1 VAAVRIDGARVLLTG
16 ASRGIGAATALEL
29 ARRGARLVIVARTRK
44 SLDGVADE
52 CRDLGA
58 EVDVVVADMS
68 KEAEVLAM
76 VATAEAQMG
85 GIDVL
90 INNAGLG
97 LSNPV
102 AEISAEDL
110 RYVFEVNVVAP
121 HVATV
126 AALPGMLSA
135 GSGRVINV
143 GSVASHISTPN
154 LGGYS
159 ATKFA
164 LKAMSDAL
172 RMELRGTGV
181 KVTLIC
187 PGPIATEF
195 VVNSAGE
202 VEGVFPTKPIGAPPL
217 DVAKAICRA
226 ITRGSAELFIPAY
239 YQPMVG
245 ANSVAPQL
253 LRYLGKPGMS
263 VATRLA
269 EKFL

>member
-1 VAAVRIDGARVLLTG
+1 MNVAGARVLVTG

-29 ARRGARLVIVARTRK
+29 ARRGARLAIAARTRK
-44 SLDGVADE
+44 GLDAVATE
-52 CRDLGA
+52 CRARGP
-58 EVDVVVADMS
+58 EVDVIVADMS
-68 KEAEVLAM
+68 KEEEVRAM
-76 VATAEAQMG
+76 VATAEAAMG

-90 INNAGLG
+90 VNNAGLG

-126 AALPGMLSA
+126 AALPGMLRN

-159 ATKFA
+159 ASKFA
-164 LKAMSDAL
+164 LKAMTDAL

-195 VVNSAGE
+195 VVNAAGE

-239 YQPMVG
+239 YQPLVG

-253 LRYLGKPGMS
+253 VRYLGKPGMAA
-263 VATRLA
+263 ATRLA

>member
-1 VAAVRIDGARVLLTG
+1 MKVDGARVLLTG
-16 ASRGIGAATALEL
+16 ASRGIGAASALEL
-29 ARRGARLVIVARTRK
+29 ARRGATLAIAARTRK
-44 SLDGVADE
+44 SLDSVARE
-52 CRDLGA
+52 CRALGV
-58 EVDVVVADMS
+58 EVHVIVADMAQ
-68 KEAEVLAM
+68 EAEVLAM
-76 VATAEAQMG
+76 VATAERAMG

-90 INNAGLG
+90 VNNAGLG
-97 LSNPV
+97 LTNPV

-126 AALPGMLSA
+126 AALPEMMRRH
-135 GSGRVINV
+135 SGGIINV

-164 LKAMSDAL
+164 LKAMTDSL
-172 RMELRGTGV
+172 RMELRGSGV

-202 VEGVFPTKPIGAPPL
+202 VEGVLPTKPIGAPPL
-217 DVAKAICRA
+217 DVARAICKAIN
-226 ITRGSAELFIPAY
+226 RGSAELFIPAY

-245 ANSVAPQL
+245 ANAMAPQL
-253 LRYLGKPGMS
+253 LRYLGKPGMAA
-263 VATRLA
+263 ATRFA

>member
-1 VAAVRIDGARVLLTG
+1 MKVDGARVLLTG
-16 ASRGIGAATALEL
+16 ASRGIGAATAPEL
-29 ARRGARLVIVARTRK
+29 ARRGATLAIAARTRQ
-44 SLDGVADE
+44 SLDNVARD
-52 CRDLGA
+52 CRALGA
-58 EVDVVVADMS
+58 EVHVIVADMAQE
-68 KEAEVLAM
+68 KEVSAM
-76 VATAEAQMG
+76 VATAQRHMG
-85 GIDVL
+85 GVDVL

-97 LSNPV
+97 LTNPI
-102 AEISAEDL
+102 AELSAEDL

-121 HVATV
+121 HVATI
-126 AALPGMLSA
+126 AALPEMTRRR
-135 GSGRVINV
+135 SGRIINV

-154 LGGYS
+154 LGGYA

-164 LKAMSDAL
+164 LKAMTDAL

-202 VEGVFPTKPIGAPPL
+202 AEGRLPTKPIGAPPE
-217 DVAKAICRA
+217 DVAKAICKA
-226 ITRGSAELFIPAY
+226 ITRGAVELFIPAY

-245 ANSVAPQL
+245 ANAMAPQL
-253 LRYLGKPGMS
+253 QRYLGKPGMS
-263 VATRLA
+263 AATRFA